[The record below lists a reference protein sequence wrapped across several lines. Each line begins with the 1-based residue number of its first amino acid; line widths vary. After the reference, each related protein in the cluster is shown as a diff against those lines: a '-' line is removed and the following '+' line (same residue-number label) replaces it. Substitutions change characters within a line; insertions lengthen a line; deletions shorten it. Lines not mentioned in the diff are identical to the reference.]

1 MSRLALLESE
11 KKVNRENFN
20 KAMSLAAVLEESY
33 SRAYSDSPVVLSRCQ
48 VPKGCLKHKL
58 FFRSEGALCSI
69 TRYGDPFYLH
79 L

>member
-33 SRAYSDSPVVLSRCQ
+33 SPVVLSRCQ

-69 TRYGDPFYLH
+69 IRYGDPFYLH